1 MGVFIVDDE
10 KIAEALE
17 DKVRIDILVLLKRK
31 GELHVNKISQLL
43 HKHRSTITRHL
54 TKLVEAELI
63 EKVPSQSG
71 YVYRLTSKGDKVLE
85 DLQEG
90 GFTIR
95 VKPQKQN
102 KQKLLYYAIVAI
114 LAAMLL
120 YIAITPISIH
130 ALTRIIIIV
139 PLAYILYILIKKSKE
154 MPALKQD

>member
-17 DKVRIDILVLLKRK
+17 DKVRIDILVLLKHK

-54 TKLVEAELI
+54 TKLIEAELI
-63 EKVPSQSG
+63 EKIPTQSG
-71 YVYRLTSKGDKVLE
+71 YVYRLTSKGNKVLE
-85 DLQEG
+85 GLQES
-90 GFTIR
+90 GFTVR
-95 VKPQKQN
+95 VKPQKQS
-102 KQKLLYYAIVAI
+102 KQKLFYNAIIAV
-114 LAAMLL
+114 LTVLLL

-139 PLAYILYILIKKSKE
+139 PLAYILYTLIKKSKE
-154 MPALKQD
+154 TPALKQD